1 MNSLEETMR
10 QEINALRGFIHLQE
24 MESASLRQELEL
36 HRLSNTNTN
45 NLNSNSTIRRE
56 LPRREKC
63 PVYISAIDG
72 KVRKRQFSWKLYG
85 ELIQKYRRSIGMAP
99 ANEDEISVYL
109 ENLKPGICAVID
121 AAKKRLRKEL
131 ETLPLADGKWSNVP
145 KDVRLVI
152 YKQLESF
159 GNEEV
164 PLGVCSGYWG
174 ARLILVKY
182 WA

>member
-1 MNSLEETMR
+1 
-10 QEINALRGFIHLQE
+10 
-24 MESASLRQELEL
+24 
-36 HRLSNTNTN
+36 
-45 NLNSNSTIRRE
+45 
-56 LPRREKC
+56 
-63 PVYISAIDG
+63 
-72 KVRKRQFSWKLYG
+72 
-85 ELIQKYRRSIGMAP
+85 MAP

-145 KDVRLVI
+145 KDVRLVM

-164 PLGVCSGYWG
+164 PLGVCSGY
-174 ARLILVKY
+174 
-182 WA
+182 